1 MTGHEWMNVYFR
13 PSAWQGHNMDPP
25 APFFGLGPWT
35 TYTQYA
41 VYKWSMDRGSMDLTL
56 VQWREAM
63 WEFNQMPCLIT
74 QHPLHWL
81 KSFSL
86 HIPFNT
92 LYFIHQRHFIYNAG
106 SSCIQCYFFFMLL
119 TALYKIPLLNDFRL
133 FSLTPTIDD
142 AQNPPA
148 VKRVCTAKNTA
159 MQLDEEEESKFKG
172 GRLQV
177 NYEFSNSPE
186 ESIASFLCIS
196 AMRHINRCK
205 Q

>member
-1 MTGHEWMNVYFR
+1 MAR
-13 PSAWQGHNMDPP
+13 
-25 APFFGLGPWT
+25 
-35 TYTQYA
+35 TQYGPPCPLF
-41 VYKWSMDRGSMDLTL
+41 WTGSMDHLYTVCS
-56 VQWREAM
+56 VQVVHGPGVYGPHPCTM

-142 AQNPPA
+142 AQSPPA
-148 VKRVCTAKNTA
+148 VKRVCAAKNTA